1 MVLTGPVFHEAFDQ
15 GSEQW
20 LAARCGL
27 LTASEMHS
35 IVTPTGKIAANDKT
49 RAHEWELLAQRIT
62 KHVEP
67 QHMNDNFIRGHEDE
81 ITARNLY
88 SQNFAPVQKVGFVTN
103 SAWGFTI
110 GYSPDGLVGDDGLI
124 ECKSR
129 RQRFQVETLMT
140 GEVPTEHI
148 IQCQTGL
155 LVTGRKWLD
164 YLSFSGG
171 LPMPAI
177 RVFPDPEMQ
186 AAIVAAA
193 TAFEQRLAD
202 KLARYSATIDTLR
215 TVPTERTAEL
225 EMV

>member
-1 MVLTGPVFHEAFDQ
+1 MITFHDSFDQ

-27 LTASEMHS
+27 LTASEMHL
-35 IVTPTGKIAANDKT
+35 IVTTTGKVAANEKT

-62 KHVEP
+62 GYVEP
-67 QHMNDNFIRGHEDE
+67 KHMNDNFIRGHEDE

-88 SQNFAPVQKVGFVTN
+88 SGKWAPVKKSGFVTN
-103 SAWGFTI
+103 DKWGFTI
-110 GYSPDGLVGDDGLI
+110 GYSPDGLIGDDGLL

-140 GEVPTEHI
+140 GEVPTEHV

-155 LVTGRKWLD
+155 LVTERKWLD
-164 YLSFSGG
+164 YTSFSGG

-177 RVFPDPEMQ
+177 RVFPDPDIQ

-193 TAFEQRLAD
+193 TAFEQRVAE
-202 KLARYSATIDTLR
+202 KMARYAATIDTLR
-215 TVPTERTAEL
+215 TVPTERTAEM